1 MRYSHLHYLRH
12 LDQVHSTPSEAV
24 LDLSRVYDKEPS
36 SLTVTS
42 TDIYDFS
49 ITEDY
54 GIYAERLHTQTTP
67 PAQNISS
74 FQKLLGEV
82 QRAFE
87 LGLDITLETSPSPGI
102 HPFVISVGTPLELT
116 FNLSTAKLSIKEP
129 FSEGTHYLTFNQ
141 AELRTDPIL
150 ITFYDTRTPMLI
162 KDLNDLRTFH
172 SKFLHKTFT
181 MNGLGHPVDGILRD
195 ITFTRYPSDDTNA
208 VQAVLTIE
216 DIDAGRRSTTSIS
229 LKDLEYGLH
238 VFSKDT
244 AHNPVPAPP
253 FTLSYNT
260 IVRVPLNSNTLAA
273 KMPALTLIKNVSEL
287 FKSTP
292 YTLQI
297 TKGDGHITSEFMFE
311 SMKRV
316 PHNTDQFC
324 VSLFSTQFR
333 FTIDI
338 TTEDIQRGY
347 VQRKELI

>member
-1 MRYSHLHYLRH
+1 
-12 LDQVHSTPSEAV
+12 
-24 LDLSRVYDKEPS
+24 
-36 SLTVTS
+36 
-42 TDIYDFS
+42 
-49 ITEDY
+49 
-54 GIYAERLHTQTTP
+54 
-67 PAQNISS
+67 
-74 FQKLLGEV
+74 
-82 QRAFE
+82 
-87 LGLDITLETSPSPGI
+87 
-102 HPFVISVGTPLELT
+102 
-116 FNLSTAKLSIKEP
+116 
-129 FSEGTHYLTFNQ
+129 
-141 AELRTDPIL
+141 
-150 ITFYDTRTPMLI
+150 MLI

-244 AHNPVPAPP
+244 AHIPVPAPP
-253 FTLSYNT
+253 FTLSDNT

-273 KMPALTLIKNVSEL
+273 KMPSFTLIKNVSEL